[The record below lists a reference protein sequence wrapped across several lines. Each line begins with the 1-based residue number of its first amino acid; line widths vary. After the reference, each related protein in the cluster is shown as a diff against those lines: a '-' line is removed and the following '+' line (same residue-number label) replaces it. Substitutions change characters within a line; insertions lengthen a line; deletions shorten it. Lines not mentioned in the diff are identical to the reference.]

1 MQKKQSGF
9 GIASLIFGI
18 IGMVTTFI
26 FIGIIPCV
34 VGLILGCIGVS
45 QKDRSRG
52 LAIVGLICSIIGI
65 FIFGTIFY
73 LVNKTDNTGDI
84 SYKSDDHQQN
94 TMIST
99 DIEESYTEETTETNI
114 DTNETNKKDE
124 SEQEYKN
131 SCIELWNED
140 IFFSDDDL
148 EGYRVKLCLFVE
160 ELKFFEHDN
169 IYNSVAID
177 FINEHNLQREFLDC
191 GVLRKDANSY
201 VGGQISLYF
210 SDDGD
215 YKASD
220 FEIEKKIIIYGDI
233 VDYSTNTWDGYN
245 TCGIVPR
252 YIEILE

>member
-52 LAIVGLICSIIGI
+52 LAIVGLICSIIGS
-65 FIFGTIFY
+65 FIVGTIFY

-140 IFFSDDDL
+140 IFFS
-148 EGYRVKLCLFVE
+148 
-160 ELKFFEHDN
+160 
-169 IYNSVAID
+169 I
-177 FINEHNLQREFLDC
+177 FITSLIL
-191 GVLRKDANSY
+191 G
-201 VGGQISLYF
+201 IS
-210 SDDGD
+210 S
-215 YKASD
+215 
-220 FEIEKKIIIYGDI
+220 II
-233 VDYSTNTWDGYN
+233 
-245 TCGIVPR
+245 
-252 YIEILE
+252 